1 MQGDNKC
8 LWTRKSTTKMSRKTP
23 AAQYSRMEYAGDERV
38 EFEAAPGGV
47 PEGGPSAK
55 AVFEIL
61 ARENS
66 GMLTAFLRSMVTRQE
81 IVDDLF
87 QEAMMVAW
95 RRLGEYDRSRPFGA
109 WLRGIAAKL
118 VLAHRRQSAS
128 GMVSCQ
134 PEVLDALDRRMG
146 DFEKLPGDSFQERL
160 NRLAQCLERLPG
172 PMREAIEMGYGRDM
186 LLGAVARAL
195 DVTEETV
202 KKRVQRAR
210 QALADCVG
218 TPGGLA

>member
-1 MQGDNKC
+1 MVQGC
-8 LWTRKSTTKMSRKTP
+8 PEAERSTQS
-23 AAQYSRMEYAGDERV
+23 MEMERHQGEERASSWSGPGDGPR
-38 EFEAAPGGV
+38 
-47 PEGGPSAK
+47 GGPSAK
-55 AVFEIL
+55 DVFEIL
-61 ARENS
+61 ARENA
-66 GMLTAFLRSMVTRQE
+66 GMLTAFLRSMVMRPE
-81 IVDDLF
+81 VVDDLF

-128 GMVSCQ
+128 GMLTCE

-146 DFEKLPGDSFQERL
+146 EFEKLPGDSFKERMAKL
-160 NRLAQCLERLPG
+160 VQCLERLPA

-218 TPGGLA
+218 TPGGMA